1 MKRYIRNNNFEAG
14 DVNGNFELF
23 RLSLSKRSR
32 NLIDRLGL
40 KTVEDLKM
48 FGLDNLKVQE
58 GCGKKTHNE
67 FIAEMEKL
75 ERLGIEGYTAAS
87 RINSGNGDGSNGRID
102 HSASLQLL
110 IEEMAKSGYVNSV
123 QAQKILG
130 LNSISVRELLNLLVD
145 KGYANRE
152 GSRRG
157 MRYVRAV

>member
-1 MKRYIRNNNFEAG
+1 VKRYIRINNVEASEG
-14 DVNGNFELF
+14 NANFELF

-40 KTVEDLKM
+40 KTVEDLKV
-48 FGLDNLKVQE
+48 FGLDNLKIQD
-58 GCGKKTHNE
+58 GCGKKTHKE
-67 FIAEMEKL
+67 FISEIEKL
-75 ERLGIEGYTAAS
+75 ERLGIEGYMAAS
-87 RINSGNGDGSNGRID
+87 RVTGGNGDGSNGRND
-102 HSASLQLL
+102 HGASLQLL
-110 IEEMAKSGYVNSV
+110 IDEMAKSGYVNSV

-157 MRYVRAV
+157 MKYVRAV